1 MIQLYNGIILI
12 NKKTN
17 TWNNLDEFEKHNAEF
32 LKGNRNE
39 YMRSG
44 SVLGE
49 ANLAPN
55 QHHPGFWWVE
65 AEEILPGE
73 GMRKLSKIKKRCLC
87 WSGCEVHR
95 YTCLS

>member
-73 GMRKLSKIKKRCLC
+73 GD
-87 WSGCEVHR
+87 EEAF
-95 YTCLS
+95 